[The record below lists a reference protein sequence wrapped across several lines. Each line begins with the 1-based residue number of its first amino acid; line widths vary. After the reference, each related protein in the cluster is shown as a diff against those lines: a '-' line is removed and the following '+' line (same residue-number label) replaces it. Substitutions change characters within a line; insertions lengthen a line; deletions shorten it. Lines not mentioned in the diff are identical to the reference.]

1 MPFVVFIP
9 VLLICATVSNGIYE
23 FEFVWWSFVRNNI
36 FVRMILLK
44 DPHAIGPDSFKNKYR
59 CLDLW
64 FPVGFSF
71 F

>member
-36 FVRMILLK
+36 IVRMILLK
-44 DPHAIGPDSFKNKYR
+44 DPHAIGPDSF
-59 CLDLW
+59 
-64 FPVGFSF
+64 
-71 F
+71 